1 MGRNPF
7 AKDSSLD
14 YDVDSEAEWEE
25 GDNDPGE
32 DIENDAG
39 DDDDEKALD
48 EEGDTRV
55 YNYQDGWL
63 AEDDE
68 ISVEDGTEMDDDTKK
83 LLRASRKRAENA
95 FAPVCIVAPAI
106 GGVPIVEAY
115 ERHDSSLQDRVD
127 GFPVEEA
134 FKLVSS
140 HHGEVLSETEVVL
153 DAFPPPLLEERD
165 GAESNEPSEEDMKA
179 FARFVHHSELVSKSQ
194 VVEELR
200 SSHPA
205 ITASRAQAHRILD
218 SIAVKQRHP
227 NGGVYWEVKTDF
239 IKNLGLEGELKV
251 SYSYGLQGHTTYAS
265 ALLSQL
271 AVVA

>member
-1 MGRNPF
+1 M
-7 AKDSSLD
+7 
-14 YDVDSEAEWEE
+14 DSEAEWEE
-25 GDNDPGE
+25 GDDDPGE

-39 DDDDEKALD
+39 DDEDEKALD
-48 EEGDTRV
+48 EEGDSRV

-68 ISVEDGTEMDDDTKK
+68 ISVEDGIEMDDDTKK
-83 LLRASRKRAENA
+83 LLKASRKRAENA
-95 FAPVCIVAPAI
+95 FVPVCIVAPAF

-115 ERHDSSLQDRVD
+115 GQDDSSLQDRVN
-127 GFPVEEA
+127 GFPVDEA
-134 FKLVSS
+134 YKLVSS
-140 HHGEVLSETEVVL
+140 HHGEILAETEVVL

-165 GAESNEPSEEDMKA
+165 GAESNEPSEEDMKT

-200 SSHPA
+200 STHPA
-205 ITASRAQAHRILD
+205 ITSSRAQAHRILD
-218 SIAVKQRHP
+218 SMALKQRHP

-251 SYSYGLQGHTTYAS
+251 SSSYGVRRHARHAS
-265 ALLSQL
+265 AIFSHSSPLLHD
-271 AVVA
+271 